1 MMEGLRTWLLSLMF
15 AAVLC
20 AMARAL
26 MPAGPVKRAGSL
38 ICGLVM
44 LTAVL
49 APAARL
55 SPGAA
60 EAWMAQLSAGQT
72 QREEELRQS
81 LNEGMKRII
90 EQEFAAYIVDKA
102 AQMGAACTA
111 QVTCQL
117 GKDGVF
123 LPQSAAVQGSF
134 TPQQQEDL
142 ARILEEELAIPRA
155 RQSFL
160 TKEEEES
167 P

>member
-1 MMEGLRTWLLSLMF
+1 MMDGLRTWLLSLMF

-26 MPAGPVKRAGSL
+26 MPAGPVKRAGNL

-60 EAWMAQLSAGQT
+60 EAWMDQLSAGQT

-102 AQMGAACTA
+102 AEWGLTCTA
-111 QVTCQL
+111 RVTCGETEDGLYLPVRTEVTGPLTQGDRARLTRLIREEL
-117 GKDGVF
+117 GV
-123 LPQSAAVQGSF
+123 P
-134 TPQQQEDL
+134 
-142 ARILEEELAIPRA
+142 EEEQAYHLG
-155 RQSFL
+155 
-160 TKEEEES
+160 EEM

>member
-26 MPAGPVKRAGSL
+26 MPAGPVKRAGNL

-72 QREEELRQS
+72 QREEELRRS

-102 AQMGAACTA
+102 AEFGLDCTA
-111 QVTCQL
+111 QVTCEAAEDGLCLPVRAEVTGPLSQTDQDRLTQL
-117 GKDGVF
+117 
-123 LPQSAAVQGSF
+123 LQ
-134 TPQQQEDL
+134 
-142 ARILEEELAIPRA
+142 EELGIPA
-155 RQSFL
+155 EGQVYHIE
-160 TKEEEES
+160 KEL